1 LYSYGINKLEFE
13 TEEEAIEVS
22 RQIQECLKKIV
33 ITLISKLAESL
44 EASILY
50 YQDDL
55 SEVMDHVDIIVN
67 KAQERL
73 KEKFN
78 VSLTLEPPKINICE
92 SSEFKP
98 VTVSKFAPK
107 MHIRLYNYILRK
119 LNLNDLI
126 IKKSGYYI
134 ELQNYVK
141 TANDLIKD
149 EVENLEKEYIN
160 FFKEGFQEKINQYF
174 EALKGYL
181 FNYYTILEQAIK
193 NKSLSAEKYKE
204 LRQVLDEFIRQSK
217 ELIERTEK
225 LLIPTNQLLEQ

>member
-1 LYSYGINKLEFE
+1 M
-13 TEEEAIEVS
+13 
-22 RQIQECLKKIV
+22 LKKI
-33 ITLISKLAESL
+33 IIALISKLAESL

-50 YQDDL
+50 SQNDL
-55 SEVMDHVDIIVN
+55 SEVMNYVDIIVN

-98 VTVSKFAPK
+98 VTVSKFVPK
-107 MHIRLYNYILRK
+107 MHIQLCNYILLK
-119 LNLNDLI
+119 LNLNQLI

-160 FFKEGFQEKINQYF
+160 FFKEGFQEKKALNQRVHDC
-174 EALKGYL
+174 LKCGYVEGEHL
-181 FNYYTILEQAIK
+181 NFAKTSNGEQTIEIA
-193 NKSLSAEKYKE
+193 SAEEQHLWK
-204 LRQVLDEFIRQSK
+204 VL
-217 ELIERTEK
+217 
-225 LLIPTNQLLEQ
+225 

>member
-1 LYSYGINKLEFE
+1 M
-13 TEEEAIEVS
+13 
-22 RQIQECLKKIV
+22 LKKI
-33 ITLISKLAESL
+33 IIALISKLAESL

-50 YQDDL
+50 SQNDL
-55 SEVMDHVDIIVN
+55 SEVMNYVDIIVN

-98 VTVSKFAPK
+98 VTVSKFVPK
-107 MHIRLYNYILRK
+107 MHIRLCNYILRK
-119 LNLNDLI
+119 LNLNQLI

-149 EVENLEKEYIN
+149 EVENLEKEYIK
-160 FFKEGFQEKINQYF
+160 FFKEGFQEKINQNF

-181 FNYYTILEQAIK
+181 FNYYTILEDVLKVK
-193 NKSLSAEKYKE
+193 NSQKLCKSSDHNTAHGDIDKSF
-204 LRQVLDEFIRQSK
+204 RSFG
-217 ELIERTEK
+217 
-225 LLIPTNQLLEQ
+225 